1 MWTILNTK
9 KELKKRK
16 GNKNHGIFEKNER
29 KQRRK
34 GKSTG
39 KCSECGQNRKQS
51 HDRRGKAS
59 FDAIEKEIADIDKT
73 IEAEERAVKAKNT
86 DQTGNDDSAQ
96 ATQEELEERAFVK
109 YVLGAAAGL
118 EERAGE
124 LNLTM
129 ANNGAIVPTSIANKI
144 IKKVKDISPILSRAT
159 VYYMTGELKVPVYGA
174 SSGHDVKVAYSDD
187 FTELTAD
194 AGKFT
199 SVDLKGYL
207 VGALTLIGRKLKTN
221 AMFNVTDFIVN
232 YMAEEIAAFLEGELL
247 NGTTSKMEGALS
259 TTNEKTAAAAAAIT
273 ADELIDLQAKVKQAF
288 QSDACW
294 IMHPETFTAVKK
306 LKDGQSRY
314 LLQDDFSGEFPY
326 RLLGK
331 PVFVSDNMPKIATG
345 AKTVL
350 YGDMS
355 GLSVKI
361 AEQLEIEV
369 LREKYATQHAI
380 GVVAWMEVDSK
391 VTDSQ
396 RMAVLKMA

>member
-1 MWTILNTK
+1 M
-9 KELKKRK
+9 EFLKKMRENREEK
-16 GNKNHGIFEKNER
+16 VKAMENVLNAAKTENRAMTAEEQEKFGN
-29 KQRRK
+29 
-34 GKSTG
+34 
-39 KCSECGQNRKQS
+39 
-51 HDRRGKAS
+51 
-59 FDAIEKEIADIDKT
+59 IEKEIADIDKT
-73 IEAEERAVKAKNT
+73 IEAEERAIEAKNKNA
-86 DQTGNDDSAQ
+86 GGGEPKKE
-96 ATQEELEERAFVK
+96 TQEELEERAFVK

-174 SSGHDVKVAYSDD
+174 SSVHDVKVAYSDD

-221 AMFNVTDFIVN
+221 AMFNVADFIVN

>member
-1 MWTILNTK
+1 M
-9 KELKKRK
+9 EFLKKMRENREEK
-16 GNKNHGIFEKNER
+16 VKEMENVLNAAKTENRAMTAEEQEKFGN
-29 KQRRK
+29 
-34 GKSTG
+34 
-39 KCSECGQNRKQS
+39 
-51 HDRRGKAS
+51 
-59 FDAIEKEIADIDKT
+59 IEKEIADIDKT
-73 IEAEERAVKAKNT
+73 IEAEERAIEAKNKNA
-86 DQTGNDDSAQ
+86 GGGEPKKE
-96 ATQEELEERAFVK
+96 TQEELEERAFVK

-221 AMFNVTDFIVN
+221 AMFNVADFIVN

-259 TTNEKTAAAAAAIT
+259 TTNEKTAVAAAAIT
-273 ADELIDLQAKVKQAF
+273 ADELIDLQAQVKQAF
-288 QSDACW
+288 QSEACW

>member
-1 MWTILNTK
+1 M
-9 KELKKRK
+9 EFLKKMRE
-16 GNKNHGIFEKNER
+16 NREEKVKALENVLNAAKTE
-29 KQRRK
+29 
-34 GKSTG
+34 
-39 KCSECGQNRKQS
+39 NRAMTAEEQ
-51 HDRRGKAS
+51 AS

-73 IEAEERAVKAKNT
+73 IEAEERAAKAKNT
-86 DQTGNDDSAQ
+86 KETGDNGAEQ
-96 ATQEELEERAFVK
+96 ETQEELEERAFVK

-273 ADELIDLQAKVKQAF
+273 ADELIDLQAQVKQAF

-331 PVFVSDNMPKIATG
+331 PIFVSDNMPKIATG

>member
-1 MWTILNTK
+1 M
-9 KELKKRK
+9 EFLKKMRE
-16 GNKNHGIFEKNER
+16 NREEKV
-29 KQRRK
+29 
-34 GKSTG
+34 KSLENVLNAAKT
-39 KCSECGQNRKQS
+39 ENRAMTAEEQ
-51 HDRRGKAS
+51 AS

-73 IEAEERAVKAKNT
+73 IEAEERAAKAKNT
-86 DQTGNDDSAQ
+86 KETGDNGAEQ
-96 ATQEELEERAFVK
+96 ETQEELEERAFVK

-159 VYYMTGELKVPVYGA
+159 VYYMTGDLKVPVYGA

-273 ADELIDLQAKVKQAF
+273 ADELIDLQAQVKQAF

>member
-1 MWTILNTK
+1 M
-9 KELKKRK
+9 EFLKKMRENREEK
-16 GNKNHGIFEKNER
+16 VKAMENVLNAAKTENRAMTAEEQEKFGN
-29 KQRRK
+29 
-34 GKSTG
+34 
-39 KCSECGQNRKQS
+39 
-51 HDRRGKAS
+51 
-59 FDAIEKEIADIDKT
+59 IEKEIADIDKT
-73 IEAEERAVKAKNT
+73 IEAEERAIEAKNKNA
-86 DQTGNDDSAQ
+86 GGGEPKKE
-96 ATQEELEERAFVK
+96 TQEELEERAFVK

-159 VYYMTGELKVPVYGA
+159 VYYMTGELKVPVYGE
-174 SSGHDVKVAYSDD
+174 SEGHDVKVGYSDD

-247 NGTTSKMEGALS
+247 NGTPSKMEGALS

-273 ADELIDLQAKVKQAF
+273 ADELIDLQAQVKQAF

-306 LKDGQSRY
+306 LKDGQNRY
-314 LLQDDFSGEFPY
+314 LLQDDFTGEFPY

-345 AKTVL
+345 KKTVL

-380 GVVAWMEVDSK
+380 GVVAWMELDSK

>member
-1 MWTILNTK
+1 M
-9 KELKKRK
+9 EFLKKMRE
-16 GNKNHGIFEKNER
+16 NREEKVKALENVLNAAKTE
-29 KQRRK
+29 
-34 GKSTG
+34 
-39 KCSECGQNRKQS
+39 NRAMTAEEQ
-51 HDRRGKAS
+51 AS

-73 IEAEERAVKAKNT
+73 IEAEERAAKAKNT
-86 DQTGNDDSAQ
+86 RETGDNGAEQ
-96 ATQEELEERAFVK
+96 KTQEELEERAFVK

-306 LKDGQSRY
+306 LKDGQNRY
-314 LLQDDFSGEFPY
+314 LLQDDFTGEFPY

>member
-1 MWTILNTK
+1 M
-9 KELKKRK
+9 EFLKKMRE
-16 GNKNHGIFEKNER
+16 NREEKVKALENVLNAAKTE
-29 KQRRK
+29 
-34 GKSTG
+34 
-39 KCSECGQNRKQS
+39 NRAMTAEEQ
-51 HDRRGKAS
+51 AS

-73 IEAEERAVKAKNT
+73 IEAEERAAKAKNT
-86 DQTGNDDSAQ
+86 KETGDNGAEQ
-96 ATQEELEERAFVK
+96 ETQEELEERAFVK

-159 VYYMTGELKVPVYGA
+159 VYYMTGDLKVPVYGA

-331 PVFVSDNMPKIATG
+331 PIFVSDNMPKIATG

>member
-1 MWTILNTK
+1 M
-9 KELKKRK
+9 EFLKKMREQRDAK
-16 GNKNHGIFEKNER
+16 VREMEGVLSAAKTENRAMTEEEQTNFANLEK
-29 KQRRK
+29 
-34 GKSTG
+34 
-39 KCSECGQNRKQS
+39 
-51 HDRRGKAS
+51 D
-59 FDAIEKEIADIDKT
+59 IADIDKT
-73 IEAEERAVKAKNT
+73 IAAEERAIEAKNK
-86 DQTGNDDSAQ
+86 QTGGGEPKKE
-96 ATQEELEERAFVK
+96 TQEELEERAFVK
-109 YVLGAAAGL
+109 YVLGAAAEL

-144 IKKVKDISPILSRAT
+144 IKKMRDISPILSRAT
-159 VYYMTGELKVPVYGA
+159 VYYMKGELKVPVYGA
-174 SSGHDVKVAYSDD
+174 SDGHDVTVGYSDD

-221 AMFNVTDFIVN
+221 AVFNVSDFIVN
-232 YMAEEIAAFLEGELL
+232 HMAEQVVEFVEGELL
-247 NGTTSKMEGALS
+247 NGTTGKMTGALS
-259 TTNEKTAAAAAAIT
+259 TTTVLKAASATAIAS
-273 ADELIDLQAKVKQAF
+273 DELIDLQAKVKQAF
-288 QSDACW
+288 QSNACW
-294 IMHPETFTAVKK
+294 IMHPDTFTTVKK
-306 LKDGQSRY
+306 LKDGQNRY
-314 LLQDDFSGEFPY
+314 LLQDDFTGTFPY

-345 AKTVL
+345 AKAIL

-380 GVVAWMEVDSK
+380 GVVAWMELDSK
-391 VTDSQ
+391 VTDNQ
-396 RMAVLKMA
+396 RMAVLQMA

>member
-1 MWTILNTK
+1 M
-9 KELKKRK
+9 EFLKKMRE
-16 GNKNHGIFEKNER
+16 NREEKVKALENVLNAAKTE
-29 KQRRK
+29 
-34 GKSTG
+34 
-39 KCSECGQNRKQS
+39 NRAMTAEEQ
-51 HDRRGKAS
+51 AS

-73 IEAEERAVKAKNT
+73 IEAEERAAKAKNT
-86 DQTGNDDSAQ
+86 KETGDNGAEQ
-96 ATQEELEERAFVK
+96 ETQEELEERAFVK

-273 ADELIDLQAKVKQAF
+273 ADELIDLQAQVKQAF
-288 QSDACW
+288 QSEACW

>member
-1 MWTILNTK
+1 MKIM
-9 KELKKRK
+9 EFLKKMRENREEK
-16 GNKNHGIFEKNER
+16 VKEMENVLNAAKTENRAMTAEEQEKFGN
-29 KQRRK
+29 
-34 GKSTG
+34 
-39 KCSECGQNRKQS
+39 
-51 HDRRGKAS
+51 
-59 FDAIEKEIADIDKT
+59 IEKEIADIDKT
-73 IEAEERAVKAKNT
+73 IEAEERAIEAKNKNAG
-86 DQTGNDDSAQ
+86 DGEPKKE
-96 ATQEELEERAFVK
+96 TQEELEERAFVK

-306 LKDGQSRY
+306 LKDGQNRY
-314 LLQDDFSGEFPY
+314 LLQDDFTGEFPY

>member
-1 MWTILNTK
+1 M
-9 KELKKRK
+9 EFLKKMRE
-16 GNKNHGIFEKNER
+16 NREEKEKALENVLNAAKTE
-29 KQRRK
+29 
-34 GKSTG
+34 
-39 KCSECGQNRKQS
+39 NRAMTAEEQ
-51 HDRRGKAS
+51 AS

-73 IEAEERAVKAKNT
+73 IEAEERAAKAKNT
-86 DQTGNDDSAQ
+86 KETGDNGAEQ
-96 ATQEELEERAFVK
+96 ETQEELEERAFVK

-273 ADELIDLQAKVKQAF
+273 ADELIDLQAQVKQAF

-331 PVFVSDNMPKIATG
+331 PIFVSDNMPKIATG

>member
-1 MWTILNTK
+1 M
-9 KELKKRK
+9 
-16 GNKNHGIFEKNER
+16 
-29 KQRRK
+29 
-34 GKSTG
+34 
-39 KCSECGQNRKQS
+39 
-51 HDRRGKAS
+51 
-59 FDAIEKEIADIDKT
+59 
-73 IEAEERAVKAKNT
+73 
-86 DQTGNDDSAQ
+86 
-96 ATQEELEERAFVK
+96 
-109 YVLGAAAGL
+109 
-118 EERAGE
+118 
-124 LNLTM
+124 
-129 ANNGAIVPTSIANKI
+129 
-144 IKKVKDISPILSRAT
+144 
-159 VYYMTGELKVPVYGA
+159 PVYGA

-273 ADELIDLQAKVKQAF
+273 ADELIDLQAQVKQAF

>member
-1 MWTILNTK
+1 M
-9 KELKKRK
+9 EFLKKMRE
-16 GNKNHGIFEKNER
+16 NREEKVKALENVLNAAKTE
-29 KQRRK
+29 
-34 GKSTG
+34 
-39 KCSECGQNRKQS
+39 NRAMTAEEQ
-51 HDRRGKAS
+51 AS

-73 IEAEERAVKAKNT
+73 IEAEERAAKAKNT
-86 DQTGNDDSAQ
+86 KETGDNGAEQ
-96 ATQEELEERAFVK
+96 KTQEELEERAFVK

-221 AMFNVTDFIVN
+221 AMFNVADFIVN

-273 ADELIDLQAKVKQAF
+273 ADELIDLQAQVKQAF
-288 QSDACW
+288 QSEACW

>member
-1 MWTILNTK
+1 M
-9 KELKKRK
+9 EFLKKMRE
-16 GNKNHGIFEKNER
+16 NREEKVKAMENVLNAAKTE
-29 KQRRK
+29 
-34 GKSTG
+34 
-39 KCSECGQNRKQS
+39 NRAMTAEEQ
-51 HDRRGKAS
+51 AS

-73 IEAEERAVKAKNT
+73 IEAEERAAKAKNT
-86 DQTGNDDSAQ
+86 KETGDNGAEQ
-96 ATQEELEERAFVK
+96 ETQEELEERAFVK

-194 AGKFT
+194 VGKFT

-331 PVFVSDNMPKIATG
+331 PIFVSDNMPKIATG

>member
-1 MWTILNTK
+1 M
-9 KELKKRK
+9 EFLKKMRE
-16 GNKNHGIFEKNER
+16 NREEKVKALENVLNAAKTE
-29 KQRRK
+29 
-34 GKSTG
+34 
-39 KCSECGQNRKQS
+39 NRAMTAEEQ
-51 HDRRGKAS
+51 AS

-73 IEAEERAVKAKNT
+73 IEAEERAAKAKNT
-86 DQTGNDDSAQ
+86 KETGDNGAEQ
-96 ATQEELEERAFVK
+96 ETQEELEERAFVK

-232 YMAEEIAAFLEGELL
+232 YMAEEIASFLEGELL
-247 NGTTSKMEGALS
+247 NGTPSKMEGALS

-306 LKDGQSRY
+306 LKDGQNRY
-314 LLQDDFSGEFPY
+314 LLQDDFTGEFPY

-345 AKTVL
+345 KKPVL

-380 GVVAWMEVDSK
+380 GVVAWMELDSK

>member
-1 MWTILNTK
+1 M
-9 KELKKRK
+9 EFLKKMRE
-16 GNKNHGIFEKNER
+16 NREEKVKALENVLNAAKTE
-29 KQRRK
+29 
-34 GKSTG
+34 
-39 KCSECGQNRKQS
+39 NRAMTAEEQ
-51 HDRRGKAS
+51 AS

-73 IEAEERAVKAKNT
+73 IEAEERATEAKNT
-86 DQTGNDDSAQ
+86 KKTGDNGAEQ
-96 ATQEELEERAFVK
+96 ETQEELEERAFVK

-199 SVDLKGYL
+199 SVDLKGHL

-273 ADELIDLQAKVKQAF
+273 ADELIDFQAKVKQAF

>member
-1 MWTILNTK
+1 M
-9 KELKKRK
+9 EFLKKMRE
-16 GNKNHGIFEKNER
+16 NREEKVKALENVLNAAKTE
-29 KQRRK
+29 
-34 GKSTG
+34 
-39 KCSECGQNRKQS
+39 NRAMTAEEQ
-51 HDRRGKAS
+51 AS

-73 IEAEERAVKAKNT
+73 IEAEERAAKAKNT
-86 DQTGNDDSAQ
+86 KETGDNGAEQ
-96 ATQEELEERAFVK
+96 ETQEELEERAFVK

-259 TTNEKTAAAAAAIT
+259 TTNEKTAAAVAAIT

>member
-1 MWTILNTK
+1 M
-9 KELKKRK
+9 EFLKKMRE
-16 GNKNHGIFEKNER
+16 NREEKVKALENVLNAAKTE
-29 KQRRK
+29 
-34 GKSTG
+34 
-39 KCSECGQNRKQS
+39 NRAMTAEEQ
-51 HDRRGKAS
+51 AS

-73 IEAEERAVKAKNT
+73 IEAEERAAKAKNT
-86 DQTGNDDSAQ
+86 KETGDNGAEQ
-96 ATQEELEERAFVK
+96 KTQEELEERAFVK

-273 ADELIDLQAKVKQAF
+273 ADELIDLQAQVKQAF

-380 GVVAWMEVDSK
+380 GVVAWMELDSK

>member
-1 MWTILNTK
+1 M
-9 KELKKRK
+9 EFLKKMRENREEK
-16 GNKNHGIFEKNER
+16 VKALENVLNAAKTENRAMTAEEQEKFGN
-29 KQRRK
+29 
-34 GKSTG
+34 
-39 KCSECGQNRKQS
+39 
-51 HDRRGKAS
+51 
-59 FDAIEKEIADIDKT
+59 IEKEIADIDKT
-73 IEAEERAVKAKNT
+73 IEAEERAIEAKNKNA
-86 DQTGNDDSAQ
+86 GGGEPKKE
-96 ATQEELEERAFVK
+96 TQEELEERAFVK

-273 ADELIDLQAKVKQAF
+273 ADELIDLQAQVKQAF

-345 AKTVL
+345 KKTVL

>member
-1 MWTILNTK
+1 M
-9 KELKKRK
+9 EFLKKMRE
-16 GNKNHGIFEKNER
+16 NREEKVKALENVLNAAKTE
-29 KQRRK
+29 
-34 GKSTG
+34 
-39 KCSECGQNRKQS
+39 NRAMTAEEQ
-51 HDRRGKAS
+51 AS

-73 IEAEERAVKAKNT
+73 IEAEERAAKAKNT
-86 DQTGNDDSAQ
+86 QETGDNGAEQ
-96 ATQEELEERAFVK
+96 ETQEELEERAFVK

-129 ANNGAIVPTSIANKI
+129 ANNGAIIPTSIANKI
-144 IKKVKDISPILSRAT
+144 IKKIKDISPILSRAT

-306 LKDGQSRY
+306 LKDGQNRY
-314 LLQDDFSGEFPY
+314 LLQDDFTGEFPY

>member
-1 MWTILNTK
+1 M
-9 KELKKRK
+9 EFLKKMRE
-16 GNKNHGIFEKNER
+16 NREEKVKALENVLNAAKTE
-29 KQRRK
+29 
-34 GKSTG
+34 
-39 KCSECGQNRKQS
+39 NRAMTAEEQ
-51 HDRRGKAS
+51 AS

-73 IEAEERAVKAKNT
+73 IEAEERAAKAKNT
-86 DQTGNDDSAQ
+86 KETGDNGAEKE
-96 ATQEELEERAFVK
+96 TQEELEERAFVK

>member
-1 MWTILNTK
+1 M
-9 KELKKRK
+9 EFLKKMRE
-16 GNKNHGIFEKNER
+16 NREEKVKALENVLNAAKTE
-29 KQRRK
+29 
-34 GKSTG
+34 
-39 KCSECGQNRKQS
+39 NRAMTAEEQ
-51 HDRRGKAS
+51 AS

-73 IEAEERAVKAKNT
+73 IEAEERAAKAKNT
-86 DQTGNDDSAQ
+86 RETGDNGAEQ
-96 ATQEELEERAFVK
+96 KTQEELEERAFVK

-288 QSDACW
+288 RSDACW

-306 LKDGQSRY
+306 LKDGQNRY
-314 LLQDDFSGEFPY
+314 LLQDDFTGEFPY

>member
-1 MWTILNTK
+1 M
-9 KELKKRK
+9 EFLKKMRE
-16 GNKNHGIFEKNER
+16 NREEKVKALENVLNAAKTE
-29 KQRRK
+29 
-34 GKSTG
+34 
-39 KCSECGQNRKQS
+39 NRAMTAEEQ
-51 HDRRGKAS
+51 AS

-73 IEAEERAVKAKNT
+73 IEAEERAAKAKNT
-86 DQTGNDDSAQ
+86 KETGDNGAEQ
-96 ATQEELEERAFVK
+96 ETQEELEERAFVK

-221 AMFNVTDFIVN
+221 AMFNVADFIVN

-273 ADELIDLQAKVKQAF
+273 ADELIDLQAQVKQAF

-331 PVFVSDNMPKIATG
+331 PIFVSDNMPKIATG
-345 AKTVL
+345 KKTVL

>member
-1 MWTILNTK
+1 M
-9 KELKKRK
+9 EFLKKMRE
-16 GNKNHGIFEKNER
+16 NREEKVKALENVLNAAKTE
-29 KQRRK
+29 
-34 GKSTG
+34 
-39 KCSECGQNRKQS
+39 NRAMTAEEQ
-51 HDRRGKAS
+51 AS

-73 IEAEERAVKAKNT
+73 IEAEERATEAKNT
-86 DQTGNDDSAQ
+86 KKTGDNGAEQ
-96 ATQEELEERAFVK
+96 ETQEELEERAFVK

-199 SVDLKGYL
+199 SVDLKGHL

>member
-1 MWTILNTK
+1 M
-9 KELKKRK
+9 EFLKKMRE
-16 GNKNHGIFEKNER
+16 NREEKVKAMENVLNAAKTE
-29 KQRRK
+29 
-34 GKSTG
+34 
-39 KCSECGQNRKQS
+39 NRAMTAEEQ
-51 HDRRGKAS
+51 AS

-73 IEAEERAVKAKNT
+73 IEAEERAAKAKNT
-86 DQTGNDDSAQ
+86 KETGDNGAEQ
-96 ATQEELEERAFVK
+96 ETQEELEERAFVK

-314 LLQDDFSGEFPY
+314 LLQDDFTGEFPY

>member
-1 MWTILNTK
+1 M
-9 KELKKRK
+9 EFLKKMRE
-16 GNKNHGIFEKNER
+16 NREEKVKALENVLNAAKTE
-29 KQRRK
+29 
-34 GKSTG
+34 
-39 KCSECGQNRKQS
+39 NRAMTAEEQ
-51 HDRRGKAS
+51 AS

-73 IEAEERAVKAKNT
+73 IEAEERAAKAKNT
-86 DQTGNDDSAQ
+86 KETGDNGAEQ
-96 ATQEELEERAFVK
+96 ETQEELEERAFVK

-221 AMFNVTDFIVN
+221 AMFNVADFIVN

>member
-1 MWTILNTK
+1 M
-9 KELKKRK
+9 EFLKKMRE
-16 GNKNHGIFEKNER
+16 NREEKVKALENVLNAAKTE
-29 KQRRK
+29 
-34 GKSTG
+34 
-39 KCSECGQNRKQS
+39 NRAMTAEEQ
-51 HDRRGKAS
+51 AS

-73 IEAEERAVKAKNT
+73 IEAEERAIEAKNKNA
-86 DQTGNDDSAQ
+86 GGGEPKKE
-96 ATQEELEERAFVK
+96 TQEELEERAFVK

-273 ADELIDLQAKVKQAF
+273 ADELIDLQAQVKQAF

-306 LKDGQSRY
+306 LKDGQNRY
-314 LLQDDFSGEFPY
+314 LLQDDFTGEFPY

-345 AKTVL
+345 KKTVL

>member
-1 MWTILNTK
+1 M
-9 KELKKRK
+9 EFLKKMRE
-16 GNKNHGIFEKNER
+16 NREEKVKEMENVLNAAKTE
-29 KQRRK
+29 
-34 GKSTG
+34 
-39 KCSECGQNRKQS
+39 NRAMTAEEQ
-51 HDRRGKAS
+51 AS

-73 IEAEERAVKAKNT
+73 IEAEERAAKAKNT
-86 DQTGNDDSAQ
+86 KETGDNGAEQ
-96 ATQEELEERAFVK
+96 KTQEELEERAFVK

-199 SVDLKGYL
+199 SVDLKGHL

-247 NGTTSKMEGALS
+247 NGTTSKMVGALS

>member
-1 MWTILNTK
+1 M
-9 KELKKRK
+9 EFLKKMRE
-16 GNKNHGIFEKNER
+16 NREEKVKALENVLNAAKTE
-29 KQRRK
+29 
-34 GKSTG
+34 
-39 KCSECGQNRKQS
+39 NRAMTAEEQ
-51 HDRRGKAS
+51 AS

-73 IEAEERAVKAKNT
+73 IEAEERAAKAKNT
-86 DQTGNDDSAQ
+86 KETGDNGAEQ
-96 ATQEELEERAFVK
+96 ETQEELEERAFVK

-259 TTNEKTAAAAAAIT
+259 TTNEKTAAAIT
-273 ADELIDLQAKVKQAF
+273 ADELIDLQAQVKQAF
-288 QSDACW
+288 QSEACW

>member
-1 MWTILNTK
+1 M
-9 KELKKRK
+9 EFLKKMRENREEK
-16 GNKNHGIFEKNER
+16 VKAMENVLNAAKTENRAMTAEEQEKFGN
-29 KQRRK
+29 
-34 GKSTG
+34 
-39 KCSECGQNRKQS
+39 
-51 HDRRGKAS
+51 
-59 FDAIEKEIADIDKT
+59 IEKEIADIDKT
-73 IEAEERAVKAKNT
+73 IEAEERAIEAKNKNA
-86 DQTGNDDSAQ
+86 GGGEPKKE
-96 ATQEELEERAFVK
+96 TQEELEERAFVK

-129 ANNGAIVPTSIANKI
+129 ANNGAIVPTTIANKI

-221 AMFNVTDFIVN
+221 AMFNVADFIVN

-273 ADELIDLQAKVKQAF
+273 ADELIDLQAQVKQAF
-288 QSDACW
+288 QSEACW

>member
-1 MWTILNTK
+1 M
-9 KELKKRK
+9 EFLKKMRE
-16 GNKNHGIFEKNER
+16 NREEKVKALENVLNAAKTE
-29 KQRRK
+29 
-34 GKSTG
+34 
-39 KCSECGQNRKQS
+39 NRAMTAEEQ
-51 HDRRGKAS
+51 AS

-73 IEAEERAVKAKNT
+73 IEAEERATKAKNT
-86 DQTGNDDSAQ
+86 KETGDNGAEQ
-96 ATQEELEERAFVK
+96 ETQEELEERAFVK

-273 ADELIDLQAKVKQAF
+273 ADELIDLQAQVKQAF

>member
-1 MWTILNTK
+1 M
-9 KELKKRK
+9 EFLKKMRE
-16 GNKNHGIFEKNER
+16 NREEKVKALENVLNAAKTE
-29 KQRRK
+29 
-34 GKSTG
+34 
-39 KCSECGQNRKQS
+39 NRAMTAEEQ
-51 HDRRGKAS
+51 AS

-73 IEAEERAVKAKNT
+73 IEAEERAAKAKNT
-86 DQTGNDDSAQ
+86 QETGDNGAEQ
-96 ATQEELEERAFVK
+96 ETQEELEERAFVK

-199 SVDLKGYL
+199 SVDLKGHL

-306 LKDGQSRY
+306 LKDGQNRY
-314 LLQDDFSGEFPY
+314 LLQDDFTGEFPY

>member
-1 MWTILNTK
+1 M
-9 KELKKRK
+9 EFLKKMRE
-16 GNKNHGIFEKNER
+16 NREEKVKALENVLNAAKTE
-29 KQRRK
+29 
-34 GKSTG
+34 
-39 KCSECGQNRKQS
+39 NRAMTAEEQ
-51 HDRRGKAS
+51 AS

-73 IEAEERAVKAKNT
+73 IEAEERAAKAKNT
-86 DQTGNDDSAQ
+86 KETGDNGAEQ
-96 ATQEELEERAFVK
+96 KTQEELEERAFVK

-199 SVDLKGYL
+199 SVDLKGHL

>member
-1 MWTILNTK
+1 M
-9 KELKKRK
+9 EFLKKMRE
-16 GNKNHGIFEKNER
+16 NREEKVKALENVLNAAKTE
-29 KQRRK
+29 
-34 GKSTG
+34 
-39 KCSECGQNRKQS
+39 NRAMTAEEQ
-51 HDRRGKAS
+51 AS

-73 IEAEERAVKAKNT
+73 IEAEERAAKAKNT
-86 DQTGNDDSAQ
+86 RETGDNGAEQ
-96 ATQEELEERAFVK
+96 KTQEELEERAFVK

-306 LKDGQSRY
+306 LKDGQNRY
-314 LLQDDFSGEFPY
+314 LLQDDFTGEFPY

-391 VTDSQ
+391 VIDSQ

>member
-1 MWTILNTK
+1 M
-9 KELKKRK
+9 EFLKKMRE
-16 GNKNHGIFEKNER
+16 NREEKVKALENVLNAAKTE
-29 KQRRK
+29 
-34 GKSTG
+34 
-39 KCSECGQNRKQS
+39 NRAMTAEEQ
-51 HDRRGKAS
+51 AS
-59 FDAIEKEIADIDKT
+59 FHAIEKEIADIDKT
-73 IEAEERAVKAKNT
+73 IEAEERAAKAKNT
-86 DQTGNDDSAQ
+86 RETGDNGAEQ
-96 ATQEELEERAFVK
+96 KTQEELEERAFVK

-124 LNLTM
+124 LDLTV
-129 ANNGAIVPTSIANKI
+129 ADNGAIVPTSIANKI

-306 LKDGQSRY
+306 LKDGQNRY
-314 LLQDDFSGEFPY
+314 LLQDDFTGEFPY

>member
-1 MWTILNTK
+1 M
-9 KELKKRK
+9 EFLKKMRE
-16 GNKNHGIFEKNER
+16 NREEKVKALENVLNAAKTE
-29 KQRRK
+29 
-34 GKSTG
+34 
-39 KCSECGQNRKQS
+39 NRAMTAEEQ
-51 HDRRGKAS
+51 AS

-73 IEAEERAVKAKNT
+73 IEAEERAAKAKNT
-86 DQTGNDDSAQ
+86 KETGDNGAEQ
-96 ATQEELEERAFVK
+96 ETQEELEERAFVK

-273 ADELIDLQAKVKQAF
+273 ADELIDLQAQVKQAF

-380 GVVAWMEVDSK
+380 GVVAWMELDSK

>member
-1 MWTILNTK
+1 M
-9 KELKKRK
+9 EFLKKMRE
-16 GNKNHGIFEKNER
+16 NREEKVKALENVLNAAKTE
-29 KQRRK
+29 
-34 GKSTG
+34 
-39 KCSECGQNRKQS
+39 NRAMTAEEQ
-51 HDRRGKAS
+51 AS

-73 IEAEERAVKAKNT
+73 IEAEERAAKAKNT
-86 DQTGNDDSAQ
+86 KETGDDGAEQ
-96 ATQEELEERAFVK
+96 ETQEELEERAFVK

-144 IKKVKDISPILSRAT
+144 IKKVKEISPILSRAT

>member
-1 MWTILNTK
+1 M
-9 KELKKRK
+9 EFLKKMRE
-16 GNKNHGIFEKNER
+16 NREEKV
-29 KQRRK
+29 
-34 GKSTG
+34 KSLENVLNAAKT
-39 KCSECGQNRKQS
+39 ENRAMTAEEQ
-51 HDRRGKAS
+51 AS

-73 IEAEERAVKAKNT
+73 IEAEERAAKAKNT
-86 DQTGNDDSAQ
+86 KETGDNGAEQ
-96 ATQEELEERAFVK
+96 ETQEELEERAFVK

-221 AMFNVTDFIVN
+221 AMFNVADFIVN

-273 ADELIDLQAKVKQAF
+273 ADELIDLQAQVKQAF
-288 QSDACW
+288 QSEACW

>member
-1 MWTILNTK
+1 M
-9 KELKKRK
+9 EFLKKMRE
-16 GNKNHGIFEKNER
+16 NREEKVKALENVLNAAKTE
-29 KQRRK
+29 
-34 GKSTG
+34 
-39 KCSECGQNRKQS
+39 NRAMTAEEQ
-51 HDRRGKAS
+51 AS

-73 IEAEERAVKAKNT
+73 IEAEERAAKAKNT
-86 DQTGNDDSAQ
+86 KETSDNGAEQE
-96 ATQEELEERAFVK
+96 TQEELEERAFVK

-306 LKDGQSRY
+306 LKDGQNRY